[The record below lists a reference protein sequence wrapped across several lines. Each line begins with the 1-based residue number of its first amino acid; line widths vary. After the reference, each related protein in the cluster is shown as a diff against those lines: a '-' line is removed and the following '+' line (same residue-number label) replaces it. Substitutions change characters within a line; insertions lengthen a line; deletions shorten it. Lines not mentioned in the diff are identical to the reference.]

1 VKQVSQPLNIVFLVH
16 DIHYG
21 GGGERVTTNLANHF
35 VENGYSV
42 KILSVSPPNKTNI
55 YAINKK
61 IGIEYL
67 DINFNTGSN
76 IIKKI
81 FSVFKVISHFNKYKS
96 TIIILGIGNYPSL
109 LLSFLPKRKNI
120 KTIGCQHLAYSG
132 IKNIW
137 AVLRKIFFR
146 RLDSV
151 VSLTNSDL
159 SKFKKINNNSIVI
172 TNSVLFVSEQKALLK
187 NKRILFI
194 GRMVPDKG
202 YDILLKIIKKVS
214 DIQGDWEFR
223 IIGDGPLKNKILKE
237 IELSGIKEKISWLPS
252 TELIIEEY
260 LNSSIYLMTSRTEG
274 LPMVLLEAQAC
285 GLPIVSFNC
294 ETGPAEIVIDN
305 ENGFLID
312 CFDIEKM
319 AQKICLLC
327 SDYDLRTKFGKNA
340 VENVRKFSPEAINS
354 KWKMLFRKIIQ

>member
-1 VKQVSQPLNIVFLVH
+1 MKQVSQPLNIVFLVH

-21 GGGERVTTNLANHF
+21 GGGERVTTNLANYF
-35 VENGYSV
+35 VENGYNV
-42 KILSVSPPNKTNI
+42 KIVSVSPSNTTNI
-55 YAINKK
+55 YAINKR
-61 IGIEYL
+61 IGIEHL

-81 FSVFKVISHFNKYKS
+81 FSIFKVNTHFKNYKGK
-96 TIIILGIGNYPSL
+96 TIILGIGNYPSL
-109 LLSFLPKRKNI
+109 LLSFLPKRKHI

-137 AVLRKIFFR
+137 AILRMFLFR
-146 RLDSV
+146 RLDYV
-151 VSLTNSDL
+151 VSLTKSDL
-159 SKFKKINNNSIVI
+159 SKFKKVNKNSIVI
-172 TNSVLFVSEQKALLK
+172 PNSNLLISEQTARLK

-202 YDILLKIIKKVS
+202 YDILLKVLKKVNEVHA
-214 DIQGDWEFR
+214 DWDFR

-237 IELSGIKEKISWLPS
+237 IELSGIKEKISWLPA

-319 AQKICLLC
+319 VQKICLLC

-340 VENVRKFSPEAINS
+340 VENVKKFSPEAINS
-354 KWKMLFRKIIQ
+354 KWETLFRKISQ